1 MSLTDR
7 LFSPS
12 SNIPP
17 QEGGTGS
24 ATGKKVSYFL
34 NSLALCLLFC
44 GGARALP
51 QDWRCE
57 AIEVAEVSRAADV
70 GGFVRIQYVGE
81 KDGVRMKV
89 EFFADEEN
97 PDRADLECGN

>member
-1 MSLTDR
+1 MYSFGEERMSLTDR

-12 SNIPP
+12 FNIPP

-44 GGARALP
+44 GGAEALP
-51 QDWRCE
+51 QDW
-57 AIEVAEVSRAADV
+57 
-70 GGFVRIQYVGE
+70 GGASSQ
-81 KDGVRMKV
+81 
-89 EFFADEEN
+89 
-97 PDRADLECGN
+97 